1 MNLFFKVFVYIDTR
15 YNMIYDKKL
24 KKIKKDLQYDSCF
37 ENYAYNN

>member
-15 YNMIYDKKL
+15 YNMIYDT
-24 KKIKKDLQYDSCF
+24 KIKKDLQYDSCF